1 MGKLAWVMLLG
12 CVLLAACG
20 PSGPVRRF
28 TKGEELVYNEFSEP
42 DTFERGGYEG
52 ARLQVADGIY
62 RITVTEGDST
72 FWWGQWGEIYD
83 NVVIDVDANLLSER
97 PENIYGVMCRV
108 RGEVGLEMTPD
119 AELQAIMTLAPQAD
133 SLLDVAEATEEA
145 TTEAEATESAGDD
158 EATAEVTEAV
168 EEIASQET
176 NDSDATEAADDAEVT
191 QEADE
196 PATEEATD
204 EATEAAVA
212 DEATEEA
219 TEPAPSSDTGQAVV
233 NGDGYLF
240 LVRGDG
246 SYAIMRARGR
256 DVQVLVNWATSG
268 AINQGPVQNHI
279 RAVCVNDYLA
289 MYVNDQFVADAIDD
303 TYTRGQIGLAAAAVD
318 RLGVQVEFD
327 NLSISQATAE

>member
-1 MGKLAWVMLLG
+1 MLLG
-12 CVLLAACG
+12 CVLIAACS

-28 TKGEELVYNEFSEP
+28 TKGEELVFNEFSEP
-42 DTFERGGYEG
+42 NTFERGGFEG
-52 ARLQVADGIY
+52 ARLQVADGVY

-72 FWWGQWGEIYD
+72 FWWGQWGEVYD

-108 RGEVGLEMTPD
+108 RGEVGLDLTPD
-119 AELQAIMTLAPQAD
+119 PELQAIMTLAPQAAE
-133 SLLDVAEATEEA
+133 SGLLDIGEATEEA
-145 TTEAEATESAGDD
+145 TAEAETTETVDEEATAEAVEDDATQEAADETATEVASDEATEEAGED
-158 EATAEVTEAV
+158 EATAE
-168 EEIASQET
+168 
-176 NDSDATEAADDAEVT
+176 AAD
-191 QEADE
+191 
-196 PATEEATD
+196 
-204 EATEAAVA
+204 

-219 TEPAPSSDTGQAVV
+219 TAPVPSGDAGQAVI

-256 DVQVLVNWATSG
+256 DVQALVNWGQSG
-268 AINQGPVQNHI
+268 AINPGPVQNHI

-303 TYTRGQIGLAAAAVD
+303 TYPRGLVGLAAAAVD